1 MITIYTDA
9 SVKGRKAKGAMLILT
24 DSNYLG
30 YNVCSYDEVSPQ
42 VAEIRACIDAI
53 EYAQKLCPNLCTDTT
68 TLFCDSKTVVDIVK
82 TTDYSGRLSYWVS
95 KLREKLTECSINLEY
110 IKGHSVDANPNVTVD
125 TFLRVNGKE

>member
-9 SVKGRKAKGAMLILT
+9 SVKGNKARGAMLILT

-30 YNVCSYDEVSPQ
+30 YNVRSYDEVSPQ

-53 EYAQKLCPNLCTDTT
+53 EYAQTLCPNLCTDDT

-82 TTDYSGRLSYWVS
+82 TENYAGRLSYWVHILRK
-95 KLREKLTECSINLEY
+95 KLSECSITLEY
-110 IKGHSVDANPNVTVD
+110 IKGHSVDSNPNVTVD
-125 TFLRVNGKE
+125 AFLRVNGKE